1 MRLLA
6 VLAALLLLSW
16 PLPNELLGGAADAAE
31 RSRSQGMGFLSF
43 SGTVALEPIT
53 GPPPSV
59 SARIV
64 RLLDAASQR
73 EQLALLNYDGAK
85 ADYRLQGDLQAIHE
99 ENSVKVM
106 YSWLVF
112 DQTGELIGSTSGT
125 KILTSTGADPWS
137 EVPESALKAIAEQG
151 IAAVIREARPS
162 KPRRLNRG
170 DR

>member
-1 MRLLA
+1 MRLLV

-16 PLPNELLGGAADAAE
+16 ALPKELFCAADAAE

-43 SGTVALEPIT
+43 SATVALEPIT
-53 GPPPSV
+53 GPPQSV

-125 KILTSTGADPWS
+125 KTLTSTGADPWN